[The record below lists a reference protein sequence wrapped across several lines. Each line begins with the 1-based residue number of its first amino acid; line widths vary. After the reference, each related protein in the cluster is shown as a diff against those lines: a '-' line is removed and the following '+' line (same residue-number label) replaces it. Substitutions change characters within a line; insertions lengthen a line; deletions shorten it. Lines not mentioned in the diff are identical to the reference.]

1 MMTKKIQQMLGPTEL
16 QKQQML
22 RGIRAKHE
30 RLRAP
35 RHKMLRTALIAAV
48 FCILI
53 GTSAFAA
60 VSFGLMDGLRT
71 FLQPATPEQ
80 EELLAQG
87 AYVVDK
93 SDSNPNGTLEV
104 KQVIGDSN
112 LIYLLLEFTA
122 PDGTVL
128 DLDGYRFNGSLDAG
142 QQTTGAGFVKIAD
155 ADENDNHMTLVMC
168 EPTREPIAGKR
179 AKLELSDLEGANV
192 GEEYQPILSGI
203 WTVSFPLDFEDCSV
217 TYPMTQTIPVEGYDM
232 TLQSISV
239 SPLSVTLRAN
249 SPYTREIMQSL
260 DEKYAPYSEN
270 SPRWFPVTIH
280 YADGST
286 EAAARGVRMGSTSE
300 VNHLSGDILDIIT
313 FDSLINDKAIDS
325 IEICGTVIE
334 LPQD

>member
-1 MMTKKIQQMLGPTEL
+1 MLGPTEL
-16 QKQQML
+16 QKQRML
-22 RGIRAKHE
+22 RGIREKHE

-87 AYVVDK
+87 AYVVNK

-168 EPTREPIAGKR
+168 EPTWEPIAGKR

-192 GEEYQPILSGI
+192 GEEYQPILSGS

>member
-1 MMTKKIQQMLGPTEL
+1 
-16 QKQQML
+16 ML
-22 RGIRAKHE
+22 RGIREKHE
-30 RLRAP
+30 RRRAP

-60 VSFGLMDGLRT
+60 VSSGLMDGLRT
-71 FLQPATPEQ
+71 FLQPATSEQ

-87 AYVVDK
+87 AYAVNK
-93 SDSNPNGTLEV
+93 SDRNPNGTLEV

-112 LIYLLLEFTA
+112 LVYLLLEFTA
-122 PDGTVL
+122 PEGTVL
-128 DLDGYRFNGSLDAG
+128 DLDGYRFHGSLDVG

-155 ADENDNHMTLVMC
+155 GDENDNHITLVMC

-192 GEEYQPILSGI
+192 GEEYQPILSGS
-203 WTVSFPLDFEDCSV
+203 WSVRFPLEYEDCSV
-217 TYPMTQTIPVEGYDM
+217 TYPMAQTIPVEGYDM

-280 YADGST
+280 YANGST
-286 EAAARGVRMGSTSE
+286 EAAAHGVHMGSTSE
-300 VNHLSGDILDIIT
+300 INHLSGDILDIIT